1 MGMKTFAAIDI
12 GSYHVR
18 MDIYEM
24 SQQTG
29 IRHIDTVQSRLEM
42 GKETYSDRTITV
54 DTAKE
59 LCRILKNFTEIMKEY
74 QVEDYRVCATSTLG
88 EAKNVWMVPVSYTHL
103 DVYKR
108 QL

>member
-29 IRHIDTVQSRLEM
+29 IRHIDTVQSRL
-42 GKETYSDRTITV
+42 
-54 DTAKE
+54 
-59 LCRILKNFTEIMKEY
+59 
-74 QVEDYRVCATSTLG
+74 
-88 EAKNVWMVPVSYTHL
+88 
-103 DVYKR
+103 
-108 QL
+108 